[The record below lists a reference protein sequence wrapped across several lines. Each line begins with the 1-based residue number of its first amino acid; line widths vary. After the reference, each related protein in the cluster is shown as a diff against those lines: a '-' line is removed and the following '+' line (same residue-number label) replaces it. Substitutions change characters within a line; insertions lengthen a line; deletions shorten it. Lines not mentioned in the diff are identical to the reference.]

1 MLYVGLDLSRKKVDV
16 HAIDGLGR
24 TIEVTSVPP
33 ERASLLDLAA
43 RFTAVG
49 EEVTAVI
56 ESMTGARFVHDTLE
70 LAG

>member
-1 MLYVGLDLSRKKVDV
+1 MLSGTSHQEAHAILYVGLDRSRKTVDV

-24 TIEVTSVPP
+24 TIEVTSVPS

-49 EEVTAVI
+49 GEVTA
-56 ESMTGARFVHDTLE
+56 SSDR
-70 LAG
+70 